1 MAALQQRMRYIRVN
15 NFRFYCHLQE
25 MAIFISAMKK
35 ANKFRYFSLL
45 TLVAFLM
52 NVMLPFFVVYD
63 VQQALASG
71 SAESSSEEMSSLF
84 GEKVLICTSDGF
96 KWVSWE
102 DLQNGKEQPKPHP
115 QYQCALCY
123 VAAHG
128 IKNAVPAQEIE
139 IAYHQNIQYISYYF
153 SDVTTISKLAG
164 RGFLT
169 RAPPHIA

>member
-1 MAALQQRMRYIRVN
+1 
-15 NFRFYCHLQE
+15 
-25 MAIFISAMKK
+25 MKK
-35 ANKFRYFSLL
+35 ANKLRYFSLL
-45 TLVAFLM
+45 TLIAFVM
-52 NVMLPFFVVYD
+52 SVMLPFFAVYD
-63 VQQALASG
+63 VQQALASQP
-71 SAESSSEEMSSLF
+71 SELSSEEMSSLF

-128 IKNAVPAQEIE
+128 AKHVASAHE
-139 IAYHQNIQYISYYF
+139 IAIIYPQNIQYISYYF
-153 SDVTTISKLAG
+153 LDIATMSQFAG

-169 RAPPHIA
+169 RAPPFVA

>member
-1 MAALQQRMRYIRVN
+1 
-15 NFRFYCHLQE
+15 
-25 MAIFISAMKK
+25 MKK
-35 ANKFRYFSLL
+35 AIKLRYFSFL
-45 TLVAFLM
+45 TLFAFLM
-52 NVMLPFFVVYD
+52 NVMLPFFAVYD
-63 VQQALASG
+63 VQQALASQ

-96 KWVSWE
+96 KWVSWK

-128 IKNAVPAQEIE
+128 IKSTVPAQEIA
-139 IAYHQNIQYISYYF
+139 IVYHQSVQYISYYF
-153 SDVTTISKLAG
+153 SDVTTISQFAG

-169 RAPPHIA
+169 RAPPFVA